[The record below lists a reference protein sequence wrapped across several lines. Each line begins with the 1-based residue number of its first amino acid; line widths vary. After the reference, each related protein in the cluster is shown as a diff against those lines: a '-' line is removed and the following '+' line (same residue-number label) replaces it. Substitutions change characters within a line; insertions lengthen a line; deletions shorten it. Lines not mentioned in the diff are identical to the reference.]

1 MHERMNVLKV
11 LFDSVLV
18 GTLTSV
24 CFVKK
29 WKKKSNALSVDL
41 FRSRRVVSSYFFN
54 RADYFVNSDFIQR
67 IDRICYFIRKVMYS
81 IQFSKFHKHLI
92 GRQILRQ

>member
-11 LFDSVLV
+11 LFDSALV

-29 WKKKSNALSVDL
+29 RKKKEFD
-41 FRSRRVVSSYFFN
+41 FFN
-54 RADYFVNSDFIQR
+54 RTNNFVNSDFIQH
-67 IDRICYFIRKVMYS
+67 IDRICYFIRNVMYS
-81 IQFSKFHKHLI
+81 IQFAKFHKHLI
-92 GRQILRQ
+92 DRRILRQ